1 MSSNKTTVT
10 DIPLYVLV
18 EDCKINLTSAKISL
32 DKSAGT
38 ATLQITGSAADLNQ
52 INDLVAY
59 LQSISVD

>member
-10 DIPLYVLV
+10 DIPLYLLV
-18 EDCKINLTSAKISL
+18 EDRKINLTGAKISL

-52 INDLVAY
+52 INDLATY